1 MSQPTV
7 SDALNAAVARLNA
20 AGVDGAARD
29 ARWLMAHALGVPSD
43 RLTLVLNEPLQSDAG
58 AAFEAAIEKRVSRQ
72 PVSQIVGK
80 RAFYG
85 RDFRVTRDTLDPR
98 PETELLVELALRRRF
113 KRVLDLGTG
122 TGAILITLL
131 AEREG
136 ASGLGTDMS
145 EAALSVARDNAR
157 AIGLDDRAQFLRADW
172 FKGVTG
178 PFDLIVSNPPYI
190 AEHEMASLTP
200 EVRDWEPTA
209 ALTDFGDGLSAY
221 RVIAAGASA
230 HLTPDGAVMVE
241 IGWQQGRAVSDLF
254 RQAGFGSVSVH
265 PDLDGRDRVVVASP

>member
-178 PFDLIVSNPPYI
+178 HFDLIVSNPPYI

-209 ALTDFGDGLSAY
+209 ALTDFADGLSAY
-221 RVIAAGASA
+221 RAIADGAFA
-230 HLTPDGAVMVE
+230 HLTPEGAVMVE

>member
-200 EVRDWEPTA
+200 EVRDWEPAA

>member
-7 SDALNAAVARLNA
+7 SDALKAAVARLNA

-43 RLTLVLNEPLQSDAG
+43 RLTLVLNEPLKSDAED
-58 AAFEAAIEKRVSRQ
+58 AFEAAIEKRVSRQ

-157 AIGLDDRAQFLRADW
+157 AIGFDDRAQFLRADW